1 MKYKVV
7 GLCGFARSG
16 KDTFFSIASE
26 ILDSQNKNNNRI
38 AFADSLKEDLDPF
51 IKEHL
56 GFSAFT
62 ENSKEK
68 ELIRPLMVCFG
79 ADIMRKID
87 ENYWVRKLS
96 SKLKI
101 NSINF
106 ITDVRYPNEIE
117 WIQEDLGGVCIN
129 IQRANT
135 RAINSEE
142 QKNGP
147 KVKKL
152 ADVNF
157 KWDDLNESN
166 IAYYKSQ
173 ISETLK
179 NQLNNEVQRVRLKF
193 N

>member
-1 MKYKVV
+1 MKNKNMKYKVV

-117 WIQEDLGGVCIN
+117 WIQEDLGEYVLTYKELILVQL
-129 IQRANT
+129 I
-135 RAINSEE
+135 
-142 QKNGP
+142 P
-147 KVKKL
+147 KSRKMARK
-152 ADVNF
+152 
-157 KWDDLNESN
+157 
-166 IAYYKSQ
+166 
-173 ISETLK
+173 
-179 NQLNNEVQRVRLKF
+179 
-193 N
+193 